1 MSASDYASE
10 GQQRTMALA
19 LKLAQGEILRER
31 GGKFPIYLLDDIF
44 GELDSSRRNALMNHL
59 PKDAQKL
66 ITTTNVDWL
75 SDDLGMEKW
84 SRYSVSEGKVS

>member
-1 MSASDYASE
+1 
-10 GQQRTMALA
+10 MALA

-31 GGKFPIYLLDDIF
+31 GQKFPIYLLDDIF
-44 GELDSSRRNALMNHL
+44 GELDSTRRNALMDYL

-75 SDDLGMEKW
+75 SDDLGLDTW
-84 SRYSVSEGKVS
+84 SRYHVHQGGAY